1 MSPFKGVHHVAIIAK
16 DYEVSKHFYV
26 HILGLKIICET
37 YREQRQSYKLDL
49 QVSEEGTP
57 TQIELFSFPNPP
69 ARPSRPEAAGL
80 RHLCLAVENIDKAML
95 EIKARD
101 DRNLIVFEDV
111 RVDDITG
118 ERFVFFADPDEL
130 PIELKQVGAQW

>member
-1 MSPFKGVHHVAIIAK
+1 M
-16 DYEVSKHFYV
+16 
-26 HILGLKIICET
+26 
-37 YREQRQSYKLDL
+37 
-49 QVSEEGTP
+49 SEEGTP
-57 TQIELFSFPNPP
+57 TQIELFSFPDPP

-130 PIELKQVGAQW
+130 PIELKQVGGQW